1 MKKLFSGIAV
11 CGMALALIIAGCKGS
26 DSGVSN
32 DPKAVLAAF
41 FDKLNKKD
49 IEGASKLA
57 TKESQPMMQ
66 MMKKGMDMA
75 EKYKNMPGSQM
86 PQKEDPSEKFKD
98 ITLGDARISGDNA
111 LVPFQDKTKATTF
124 DFPLKKED
132 GSWKVDF
139 SLATMMK
146 MGINA
151 AQNGMNNNNMNNNG
165 SMNNGNF
172 SDTSVLNKLNSL
184 PSMDSMRSAIQ
195 KADSVLK
202 NVDLNKLKNL
212 FNNH

>member
-1 MKKLFSGIAV
+1 MKKLFTGFAV
-11 CGMALALIIAGCKGS
+11 CGFAIAVVISGCNGS
-26 DSGVSN
+26 GGGVSN

-41 FDKLNKKD
+41 FDRLGKKD
-49 IEGASKLA
+49 IDGASKLA

-66 MMKKGMDMA
+66 MMKKGMEMA
-75 EKYKNMPGSQM
+75 EKYKNMPGSNL

-98 ITLGDARISGDNA
+98 ITLGDAKINGDEA
-111 LVPFQDKTKATTF
+111 IVPFQDKTKSTTF

-139 SLATMMK
+139 SMATMMK
-146 MGINA
+146 MGLNG
-151 AQNGMNNNNMNNNG
+151 AQNGMNNMNNNG
-165 SMNNGNF
+165 MMNNGNF

-184 PSMDSMRSAIQ
+184 PSLDSMKNVILQKTDSA
-195 KADSVLK
+195 LK